1 PVLLGS
7 WRLPCP
13 GGAACRGRRRAPV
26 PGDPDARRRRRSR
39 GERRARRRA
48 SVGSVRPGGQRA
60 PASRTE
66 RRAPARGQHAGQPAE
81 RAGAA
86 IRSGGDPQAARR
98 RASRAPVGRTGGSV
112 MVRLAAEPLSAE
124 AFAPFGRVVQRPLRP
139 HDAAGPG
146 WRWWAETAGL
156 AGDGRPWGIGY
167 LDLEP
172 APLRF
177 DWAER
182 HLRTLEAILP
192 TARDILVYVGPAE
205 HP

>member
-1 PVLLGS
+1 
-7 WRLPCP
+7 
-13 GGAACRGRRRAPV
+13 
-26 PGDPDARRRRRSR
+26 
-39 GERRARRRA
+39 
-48 SVGSVRPGGQRA
+48 
-60 PASRTE
+60 
-66 RRAPARGQHAGQPAE
+66 
-81 RAGAA
+81 
-86 IRSGGDPQAARR
+86 
-98 RASRAPVGRTGGSV
+98 
-112 MVRLAAEPLSAE
+112 MVRLAAEPLSGE
-124 AFAPFGRVVQRPLRP
+124 AFAPFGRVVKRPSRP

-192 TARDILVYVGPAE
+192 TARLALLGGMIGALALARAVDDDELSARILRESRAFWTRAVGARPPRGARAGRE
-205 HP
+205 ARRRRR

>member
-1 PVLLGS
+1 
-7 WRLPCP
+7 
-13 GGAACRGRRRAPV
+13 
-26 PGDPDARRRRRSR
+26 
-39 GERRARRRA
+39 
-48 SVGSVRPGGQRA
+48 
-60 PASRTE
+60 
-66 RRAPARGQHAGQPAE
+66 
-81 RAGAA
+81 
-86 IRSGGDPQAARR
+86 
-98 RASRAPVGRTGGSV
+98 

-124 AFAPFGRVVQRPLRP
+124 AFAPFGRVVQRPSRP

-205 HP
+205 HPDAPDRHAESFEHRRPSHDSRTLPPTALRSSSSLSR

>member
-1 PVLLGS
+1 
-7 WRLPCP
+7 
-13 GGAACRGRRRAPV
+13 
-26 PGDPDARRRRRSR
+26 
-39 GERRARRRA
+39 
-48 SVGSVRPGGQRA
+48 
-60 PASRTE
+60 
-66 RRAPARGQHAGQPAE
+66 
-81 RAGAA
+81 
-86 IRSGGDPQAARR
+86 
-98 RASRAPVGRTGGSV
+98 

-124 AFAPFGRVVQRPLRP
+124 AFAPFGRVVKRPSRP

-205 HP
+205 HPDAPDRLPALERFRVFRVPPGAAVILDRAVWHGAPLAPDGPTQALVLILEGTGKQDVTVVRFPERAVEIEAPPTAYGDQTTEG